1 MRMRA
6 LRRERN
12 LRQADVA
19 RALGMSQSAYS
30 KFEIDDGANMPREKI
45 CALADYYGVTVDYL
59 MADDAI
65 EDAENRLLAAR
76 NASGLTMRQVGIE
89 LGVSAQTIWNWEH
102 GRIKPSASALQ
113 RLSALYGVTVDYLT
127 GQNAPGEET
136 KLPPLHLEPINQPGW
151 GPESEKIRQRMFR
164 LLSSMSDDQ
173 LREAVRYME
182 YLEERD
188 RSEDILR

>member
-127 GQNAPGEET
+127 GQNEPGEET
-136 KLPPLHLEPINQPGW
+136 KLPPLHLEPINQPGC